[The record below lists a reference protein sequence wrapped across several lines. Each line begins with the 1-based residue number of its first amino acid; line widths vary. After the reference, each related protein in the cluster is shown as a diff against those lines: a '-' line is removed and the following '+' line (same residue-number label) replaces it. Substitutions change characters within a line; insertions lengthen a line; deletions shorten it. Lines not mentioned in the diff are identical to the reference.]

1 MKAPAVALYAR
12 CSTILKQD
20 PEHQLV
26 PVREFAKQRGFSIY
40 NEYIDRASG
49 TKEHRKSLDE
59 MIAEARRG
67 KFKHIVIYALDRLS
81 RDTRHTLN
89 LLHELSEYG
98 VTIISLRESLD
109 FSSAVGRAFLS
120 IMSVVSALERDLLA
134 ERIKTAL
141 AVKKLQ
147 AEAKGQRFKIGRPKT
162 PPDKVNL
169 ILRLRDE
176 GHSIRKV
183 AEKSGIAKS
192 TVEKILKVSRKT
204 SKKPSS

>member
-81 RDTRHTLN
+81 RDTRHK
-89 LLHELSEYG
+89 
-98 VTIISLRESLD
+98 
-109 FSSAVGRAFLS
+109 S
-120 IMSVVSALERDLLA
+120 IASHLM
-134 ERIKTAL
+134 K
-141 AVKKLQ
+141 
-147 AEAKGQRFKIGRPKT
+147 
-162 PPDKVNL
+162 
-169 ILRLRDE
+169 
-176 GHSIRKV
+176 
-183 AEKSGIAKS
+183 
-192 TVEKILKVSRKT
+192 
-204 SKKPSS
+204 